1 MHVELH
7 AAADHI
13 EIQCENVICY
23 FVMLLKLLPFELF
36 VFNKAWF
43 RRSEAKKK
51 RKSYDYVNVM

>member
-51 RKSYDYVNVM
+51 GRATIM